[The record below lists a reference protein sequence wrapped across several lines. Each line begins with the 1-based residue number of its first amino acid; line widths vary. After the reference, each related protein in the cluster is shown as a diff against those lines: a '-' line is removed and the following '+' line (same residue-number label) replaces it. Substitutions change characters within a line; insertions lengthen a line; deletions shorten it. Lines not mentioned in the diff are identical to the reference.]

1 MLSLLGVILRV
12 PEFASLQIRL
22 VDLLNF
28 KLVLVFRDDA
38 LPDQEQEQGLD
49 LEHVCEGDIFKG
61 NFLAVAHV
69 S

>member
-28 KLVLVFRDDA
+28 QLVLVFRNDA
-38 LPDQEQEQGLD
+38 LPDQDQQQGLD
-49 LEHVCEGDIFKG
+49 LEHVREGDIFKG
-61 NFLAVAHV
+61 NYLVVAHV
-69 S
+69 T